1 MTTIRTRTFARLP
14 SSEIRKFEREDSF
27 RACLHFVLKREKSR
41 QMWRLAGG
49 IALSAAALIVAMMLV
64 AVAG

>member
-14 SSEIRKFEREDSF
+14 SSEIRKFEKEEAF
-27 RACLHFVLKREKSR
+27 RACLHFVLKREQSR

-49 IALSAAALIVAMMLV
+49 IALFAAALLV
-64 AVAG
+64 AFLLAGVA